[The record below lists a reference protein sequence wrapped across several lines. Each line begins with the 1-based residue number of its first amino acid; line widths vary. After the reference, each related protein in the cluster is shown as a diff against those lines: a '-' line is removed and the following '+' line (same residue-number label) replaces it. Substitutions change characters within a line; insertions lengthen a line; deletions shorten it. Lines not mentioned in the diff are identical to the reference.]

1 MSQLPDS
8 VRHLT
13 TDIRKSYEDLIK
25 SKRTEVGTDAP
36 SSSANNRNSANKN
49 EKIDDDDDDNQDE
62 YDDDN
67 EFENE
72 DENGNEDKNKNKNE
86 NERQKDTKDRMRNA
100 RTVQES
106 NIAALMPAAEEYD
119 DENMFFW
126 DVDNAVKRVLE
137 LKDENDNKK
146 KEDFLSWKIKKDKE
160 MKEKEE
166 KDVSVSI
173 SSLYFIK
180 VNSNVVT
187 YLLYQ

>member
-72 DENGNEDKNKNKNE
+72 DENGNEDKNKNE

-100 RTVQES
+100 GTVKES

-126 DVDNAVKRVLE
+126 DVDNAVKRVLD

-173 SSLYFIK
+173 SSHYFI
-180 VNSNVVT
+180 
-187 YLLYQ
+187 